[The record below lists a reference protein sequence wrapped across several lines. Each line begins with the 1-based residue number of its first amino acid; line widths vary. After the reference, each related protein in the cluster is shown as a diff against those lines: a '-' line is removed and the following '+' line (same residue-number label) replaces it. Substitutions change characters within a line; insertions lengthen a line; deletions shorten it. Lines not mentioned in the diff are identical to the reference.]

1 MLGIDT
7 NVLVRLLVV
16 DDEAQVRRARRM
28 VEERYA
34 AGEAVL
40 VSLLVLVETEW
51 VLRSRYEFDKASI
64 VTAFRRLL
72 EVGEFSVEDEPA
84 VEEALFCWQD
94 QSCSFADCL
103 ISSHHRRI
111 GCRSTATFDT
121 KAARMPGF
129 LLV

>member
-16 DDEAQVRRARRM
+16 DDDAQVRRARR
-28 VEERYA
+28 VIEDRYA

-40 VSLLVLVETEW
+40 VSLVVLVETEW
-51 VLRSRYEFDKASI
+51 VLRSRYEFDKATI
-64 VTAFRRLL
+64 VAAFRRLL
-72 EVGEFSVEDEPA
+72 EVDEFSVEDEPA
-84 VEEALFCWQD
+84 VEEALFYWQD
-94 QSCSFADCL
+94 QACSFADCL

-111 GCRSTATFDT
+111 GCRATATFDT

-129 LLV
+129 LLI